1 MKKILSIIMTSVLS
15 FSLYAVNTEYKT
27 DVVIVGSGGWY
38 DCCSFCS

>member
-27 DVVIVGSGGWY
+27 DVVIVGSGGLV
-38 DCCSFCS
+38 